1 MKKRII
7 VIPNSEVTKKGDTF
21 YVLKSQKE
29 FYKNFEEYDYNVSI
43 AAIERESEKEFF
55 GWNLAEAQHV
65 DCIRQNL
72 FNNHSSTIIKPINY
86 FFIFFIALFNVLR
99 YKKFYLFLPGN
110 ISAIY
115 LIFLLLFKKRI
126 WIICKRRFY

>member
-43 AAIERESEKEFF
+43 AAIERESEKNF

-115 LIFLLLFKKRI
+115 LIFLLLFKKEYGLYV
-126 WIICKRRFY
+126 KEFY